1 MAFLVAQKQSFLL
14 PLASIANSN
23 IASKTEVSLEIAPPA
38 KGDGSK
44 TAAGGKIRPV
54 DELVEMRFHVPG
66 MTGIDSDDESDDERA
81 DGEERVSKA
90 QAFHEMIKERADIGD
105 VGTPG
110 VVVFN
115 EVLVLTP
122 RCVHPL

>member
-1 MAFLVAQKQSFLL
+1 
-14 PLASIANSN
+14 
-23 IASKTEVSLEIAPPA
+23 
-38 KGDGSK
+38 
-44 TAAGGKIRPV
+44 
-54 DELVEMRFHVPG
+54 MRFHVPG
-66 MTGIDSDDESDDERA
+66 MTGTGSDDESDDERA

-122 RCVHPL
+122 RCASPSSQT